1 MFTGIIRELGTVT
14 RIERSKG
21 LVRLTVFAPKTASRL
36 EPLDSIAVN
45 GVCVTAVQVSRGA
58 MTFELIPETQR
69 LTTLGRLRP
78 GARVHVEPALT
89 MSDRLNGHILLGHVD
104 GVGAIVSRRRQ
115 PGELVLE
122 IRVPPTLRRFLVPKG
137 PIAVDGVSL
146 TVGQSLRRS
155 TFTIHL
161 IPETLR
167 HTTFE
172 SRRHGE
178 AVNLEV
184 DYLAKLIHQFAMS
197 R

>member
-14 RIERSKG
+14 RIERSKD
-21 LVRLTVFAPKTASRL
+21 LVRVAVFAPKSAARA

-69 LTTLGRLRP
+69 LTTLGALSS
-78 GARVHVEPALT
+78 GARVHVEPSLAL
-89 MSDRLNGHILLGHVD
+89 SDRLNGHILLGHVD
-104 GVGAIVSRRRQ
+104 GIGSIVTRRQ
-115 PGELVLE
+115 LGGELILE
-122 IRVPPTLRRFLVPKG
+122 IRTPPTLRRFLVPKG

-146 TVGQSLRRS
+146 TVGQALRRS

-167 HTTFE
+167 YTTLG
-172 SRRHGE
+172 SRRRGE
-178 AVNLEV
+178 PVNLEV
-184 DYLAKLIHQFAMS
+184 DYLAKLLHQFLKT